1 MKWIIDLKK
10 KRAMKKANLVQVL
23 RLVKLPTEKTPV
35 ITFELLSNEYQMKWY
50 KRRISRLAKNFGI
63 KEEFSKKN
71 DSVTFV
77 CRDYAQAI
85 MLGGCMDQDTRRKLF
100 QEIFKIKI

>member
-10 KRAMKKANLVQVL
+10 KLAMKKANLAQVL
-23 RLVKLPTEKTPV
+23 RLVKLPTEKTPA

-50 KRRISRLAKNFGI
+50 KRRLYRFAKNFGI
-63 KEEFSKKN
+63 TAVFSKQN

-85 MLGGCMDQDTRRKLF
+85 MLGGCIDEDTRRKLF
-100 QEIFKIKI
+100 H